1 MFNPYNEL
9 MCAFTSFPSLD
20 NKRDNGQNISRKV
33 KKEKEIGKLEY
44 HKSSINPPPPP
55 GGGGGLFISTPLEG
69 GVQGLFN
76 LEKMIVSALHK

>member
-33 KKEKEIGKLEY
+33 KKEKEILLYIIIYFK
-44 HKSSINPPPPP
+44 P
-55 GGGGGLFISTPLEG
+55 T
-69 GVQGLFN
+69 
-76 LEKMIVSALHK
+76 

>member
-44 HKSSINPPPPP
+44 HKSSINPPPPQ
-55 GGGGGLFISTPLEG
+55 GGGLIY
-69 GVQGLFN
+69 FN
-76 LEKMIVSALHK
+76 PT